1 MKTEVFKV
9 DGMTCASCSSAVE
22 RATKKLEGV
31 DTSVVNLSTEKLT
44 ITYDDSVLD
53 NDRIMEAV
61 KKAGYSAMREVA
73 DKTVTIP
80 IEGMTCASCSQSIER
95 KLSKTEGVS
104 SVTVNLATEM
114 AQVVYNP
121 DLVRLSELK
130 QQITKLGYT
139 PKEVVVKRNVDEDQ
153 LRKQKEIN
161 TLKLKVLIAS
171 IFTIPLFYLAMAPM
185 ITFINLPYPELLDK
199 MMNPL
204 NNAIAQ
210 IALVLPVVWAGRN
223 FYTIGYRQIWH
234 KSPNMDSLIAIGT
247 SAALIYSFYSVYQIA
262 EGDHM
267 AVEHMYFET
276 AAVILT
282 LILLGKTLESI
293 SKGKTSEAIKKLIG
307 LTPKTA
313 IVMNGDTEIE
323 MPVEEIEIGDIVI
336 AKPGG
341 KIAVDGVIIDGY
353 TTIDESMLTGES
365 MPVDKKVN
373 DPVFGASI
381 NKTGVIKYKATKV
394 GDETALSQII
404 KLVEQAQGS
413 KAPIARMA
421 DIISGYF
428 VPVVF
433 VFAVLSALAW
443 YISGQDIIFTLK
455 VFIAI
460 LVIACP
466 CALGLATPT
475 AIMVGTGKGA
485 ELGVLVK
492 SGEALETA
500 HKIDTIIFDKT
511 GTLTKGKPEVTDII
525 AFEPY
530 NETDVLKFAYSAEYG
545 SEHPLAQSIVK
556 KGAEAGVDR
565 LPLEAFEE
573 IPGHGLKT
581 VISGD
586 HVHLGNIKLMK
597 LADIDFEFGM
607 NAFNKLAE
615 EGKTPMFLSVNNKLA
630 GIIGAADVL
639 KENSVA
645 AIQKLHK
652 MNIKTL
658 MITGDHEK
666 TARAIALSVG
676 IDDVLA
682 EVLPGDKA
690 ASVKSLQ
697 DKGKTVAMVGDGI
710 NDAPALAQ
718 ADIGIAI
725 GSGTDV
731 AMESADIVLMKSDL
745 LDVVSA
751 IALSRATIKNIKQNL
766 FWAFIYNVIGIP
778 VAAGLLYLFD
788 GPLLN
793 PVLAAAAMSMSSVS
807 VLTNALRLKSFK
819 I

>member
-1 MKTEVFKV
+1 MKTEIFKV

-171 IFTIPLFYLAMAPM
+171 IFTLPLFYLAMAPM
-185 ITFINLPYPELLDK
+185 ITFVNLPYPELLDK

-313 IVMNGDTEIE
+313 IVMSGDTEIE

>member
-1 MKTEVFKV
+1 MKTEVYKV

-22 RATKKLEGV
+22 RVTKKLEGV

-44 ITYDDSVLD
+44 ITYDDSLLD
-53 NDRIMEAV
+53 KDHIIEAV
-61 KKAGYSAMREVA
+61 KKAGYSASREVQ
-73 DKTVTIP
+73 DKTVSMP
-80 IEGMTCASCSQSIER
+80 IEGMTCAACSQAIER
-95 KLSKTEGVS
+95 KLSKNDGVS
-104 SVTVNLATEM
+104 SITVNLATET
-114 AQVVYNP
+114 AQIVYNP
-121 DLVRLSELK
+121 DKVRLSELK
-130 QQITKLGYT
+130 QQITKLGYV
-139 PKEVVVKRNVDEDQ
+139 PKEIEVKRNIDEDQ
-153 LRKQKEIN
+153 LKKEKEIKGMKF
-161 TLKLKVLIAS
+161 KLLIAS

-185 ITFINLPYPELLDK
+185 ISFLNLPYPKALD
-199 MMNPL
+199 MMMHPL
-204 NNAIAQ
+204 ENALTQ
-210 IALVLPVVWAGRN
+210 IALVLPVVWAGRK
-223 FYTIGYRQIWH
+223 FYTVGYRQIWH
-234 KSPNMDSLIAIGT
+234 RSPNMDSLIAIGT
-247 SAALIYSFYSVYQIA
+247 SAALVYSFFSVYQIYT
-262 EGDHM
+262 GDHM

-276 AAVILT
+276 AGVIIT
-282 LILLGKTLESI
+282 LILLGKTLETI

-313 IVMNGDTEIE
+313 IVLNGDLEIE

-341 KIAVDGVIIDGY
+341 KIAVDGVIVEGY

-365 MPVDKKVN
+365 MPVDKKIDDSVY
-373 DPVFGASI
+373 GASI

-433 VFAVLSALAW
+433 IIAVLSALAW
-443 YISGQDIIFTLK
+443 YISGQDVIFTLK

-525 AFEPY
+525 AFEPFS
-530 NETDVLKFAYSAEYG
+530 ESDILKFAFSVEYG

-556 KGAEAGVDR
+556 KGKAEGVER
-565 LPLEAFEE
+565 LTMETFEE
-573 IPGHGLKT
+573 IPGHGLKASIAGKE
-581 VISGD
+581 VY
-586 HVHLGNIKLMK
+586 LGNIKLMVR
-597 LADIDFEFGM
+597 AGIDYAHGM
-607 NAFNKLAE
+607 DAFNKLAE
-615 EGKTPMFLSVNNKLA
+615 EGKTPMFLSYDHKLA
-630 GIIGAADVL
+630 GIVGAADVL
-639 KENSVA
+639 KENSIA

-666 TARAIALSVG
+666 TARAIARSVG

-697 DKGKTVAMVGDGI
+697 DQGKTVAMVGDGI

-751 IALSRATIKNIKQNL
+751 IALSRATIRNIKQNL

-778 VAAGLLYLFD
+778 VAAGILYLFG

-793 PVLAAAAMSMSSVS
+793 PVFAAAAMSMSSVS

>member
-1 MKTEVFKV
+1 MKTEIYKV

-22 RATKKLEGV
+22 RVTKKLEGV
-31 DTSVVNLSTEKLT
+31 ESSVVNLSTEKLT
-44 ITYDDSVLD
+44 ITYNEIALEKESILEV
-53 NDRIMEAV
+53 V
-61 KKAGYSAMREVA
+61 KKAGYTATIEVP
-73 DKTVTIP
+73 DKTITMP
-80 IEGMTCASCSQSIER
+80 IDGMTCAACSQAIER
-95 KLSKTEGVS
+95 KLSKNDGVTS
-104 SVTVNLATEM
+104 ITVNLATET
-114 AQVVYNP
+114 AQIVYNP
-121 DLVRLSELK
+121 DKVRLSELK

-139 PKEVVVKRNVDEDQ
+139 PKEIVVKRNVDQDQ
-153 LRKQKEIN
+153 LKKENEIKSMKF
-161 TLKLKVLIAS
+161 KLLIAT
-171 IFTIPLFYLAMAPM
+171 IFTIPLFYIAMAPM
-185 ITFINLPYPELLDK
+185 IKFINLPYPDMLSM

-204 NNAIAQ
+204 NNALTQ
-210 IALVLPVVWAGRN
+210 IVLVMPVVWAGRK
-223 FYTIGYRQIWH
+223 FYTVGYRQIWH
-234 KSPNMDSLIAIGT
+234 RSPNMDSLIAIGT
-247 SAALIYSFYSVYQIA
+247 SAALVYSFFSVYQII

-276 AAVILT
+276 AAVIIT
-282 LILLGKTLESI
+282 LILLGKTLETI

-313 IVMNGDTEIE
+313 IVLNGDQEIE
-323 MPVEEIEIGDIVI
+323 MPVEEIEIGDIVL
-336 AKPGG
+336 AKPGS
-341 KIAVDGVIIDGY
+341 KIAVDGIIVEGY
-353 TTIDESMLTGES
+353 STIDESMLTGES
-365 MPVDKKVN
+365 MPVDKKI
-373 DPVFGASI
+373 DDSVFGASI
-381 NKTGVIKYKATKV
+381 NKTGMIKYKATKV
-394 GDETALSQII
+394 GDETALAQII

-433 VFAVLSALAW
+433 IIALLSALAW
-443 YISGQDIIFTLK
+443 YLSGQDIIFTLK

-525 AFEPY
+525 AFEPFT
-530 NETDVLKFAYSAEYG
+530 EEDVLKVAYSAEYG

-556 KGAEAGVDR
+556 KGSNAKLER
-565 LPLEAFEE
+565 LTIETFEE
-573 IPGHGLKT
+573 VPGHGLKAT
-581 VISGD
+581 VAGQVI
-586 HVHLGNIKLMK
+586 HLGNIKLMK
-597 LADIDFEFGM
+597 IADVVYEHGM
-607 NAFNKLAE
+607 DSFTKLAE
-615 EGKTPMFLSVNNKLA
+615 EGKTPMFLSIDQKLA

-639 KENSVA
+639 KENSAA

-666 TARAIALSVG
+666 TARAIAKSVG

-682 EVLPGDKA
+682 EVLPSDKA
-690 ASVKSLQ
+690 SSVKKLQ
-697 DKGKTVAMVGDGI
+697 EEGRTVAMVGDGI

-751 IALSRATIKNIKQNL
+751 IALSRATIRNIKQNL

-778 VAAGLLYLFD
+778 VAAGLLYLFG

-793 PVLAAAAMSMSSVS
+793 PVFAAAAMSMSSVS
-807 VLTNALRLKSFK
+807 VLTNALRLKTFK
-819 I
+819 L

>member
-1 MKTEVFKV
+1 MKTEIFKV

-171 IFTIPLFYLAMAPM
+171 IFTLPLFYLAMAPM
-185 ITFINLPYPELLDK
+185 ITFVNLPYPELLDK

-807 VLTNALRLKSFK
+807 VLTNALRLKSIK